1 MPPKFLPADLKRER
15 NKFRIAPFAGAFDL
29 EMSNFFRDLNRELV
43 PRIAENLRWNQ
54 LRALGSGLVIEK

>member
-43 PRIAENLRWNQ
+43 R
-54 LRALGSGLVIEK
+54 GSQRTSDEISLERLVQVL